1 MTQPTILLIGT
12 ADTKADELG
21 FIRERMENQQARVVI
36 MDVGVLGEPPFTPE
50 ISKHDVAI
58 AANTTNKKII
68 ALGNEHE
75 AMMIQAV
82 GATRLAAQLANEQ
95 KIDGVLAIGG
105 TMATD
110 LALDVVGA
118 LPLGLPKFIVST
130 VAFSA
135 ILPPERICAD
145 VMMILWS
152 GGLYGL
158 NSVCESI
165 LSQAAGAVVGASRS
179 SQPIACSKPLIGMTS
194 LGSST
199 LKYMKLL
206 KPEIEKRGFELAVF
220 HTTGMG
226 GRAFE
231 SLAAKKQF
239 AAVMDFSLIEVCDE
253 IFGSAFSSGTDRLE
267 AAGKAGIP
275 QIVAPGGVTL
285 LDICPD
291 RAIPE
296 RFKDREIYTHNRL
309 VACAKITAEERA
321 EVAKVITRKL
331 NGAIG
336 PSAIIMP
343 LQGIDEW
350 DKEGGPFHD
359 EKGLAVFAQTI
370 KQNLDPKIEH
380 HEIPAHINDLL
391 FANTALEILD
401 RWIKDGSIKI

>member
-1 MTQPTILLIGT
+1 MAKLTQEVIKSVLNQPLSTI
-12 ADTKADELG
+12 TK
-21 FIRERMENQQARVVI
+21 
-36 MDVGVLGEPPFTPE
+36 
-50 ISKHDVAI
+50 S
-58 AANTTNKKII
+58 
-68 ALGNEHE
+68 
-75 AMMIQAV
+75 
-82 GATRLAAQLANEQ
+82 
-95 KIDGVLAIGG
+95 
-105 TMATD
+105 
-110 LALDVVGA
+110 
-118 LPLGLPKFIVST
+118 
-130 VAFSA
+130 
-135 ILPPERICAD
+135 
-145 VMMILWS
+145 
-152 GGLYGL
+152 
-158 NSVCESI
+158 
-165 LSQAAGAVVGASRS
+165 
-179 SQPIACSKPLIGMTS
+179 
-194 LGSST
+194 
-199 LKYMKLL
+199 
-206 KPEIEKRGFELAVF
+206 
-220 HTTGMG
+220 
-226 GRAFE
+226 
-231 SLAAKKQF
+231 F